1 MHVNLDRGGHRVAD
15 VVVAGLAGQDGV
27 EVLST
32 KVVQHQGVHRLVGL
46 GVFVRPVN
54 QSVLPPPVQLG
65 RGGA

>member
-32 KVVQHQGVHRLVGL
+32 KVVQHQSVHRLVRL
-46 GVFVRPVN
+46 GVFVRTVN

-65 RGGA
+65 RGGS